1 MNSSI
6 DLTIEN
12 SVAVLHLKNEKKLNA
27 LSEEFCNDIHS
38 ALNNIEQKAKVLI
51 VHGIERAFIAGVNI
65 NEIDQFDF
73 EQGYRSN
80 FINEKWEALW
90 HTKIPTIAAVSGY
103 ALGGGFEFCLM
114 CDIIVAAENAKFGF
128 PEINLGLM
136 PGLGGT
142 QLLPRLVGPKIASY
156 LLLTSDYISAKEAFD
171 LGIVNKVTSPENLL
185 TTAQELASKIAA
197 KPDISARLIKEA
209 IRLSQNTG
217 LDVGMQVERNYFRSL
232 FATSDK
238 NNNVKDFVNKHTK

>member
-90 HTKIPTIAAVSGY
+90 HTKIPTIAAGHCEQSNKSR
-103 ALGGGFEFCLM
+103 ES
-114 CDIIVAAENAKFGF
+114 
-128 PEINLGLM
+128 
-136 PGLGGT
+136 
-142 QLLPRLVGPKIASY
+142 SY
-156 LLLTSDYISAKEAFD
+156 NSTRIGE
-171 LGIVNKVTSPENLL
+171 
-185 TTAQELASKIAA
+185 
-197 KPDISARLIKEA
+197 
-209 IRLSQNTG
+209 
-217 LDVGMQVERNYFRSL
+217 
-232 FATSDK
+232 
-238 NNNVKDFVNKHTK
+238 